1 MLTRSLAALIAALA
15 TLAPVTAA
23 GQAVATKRP
32 NVVMIVADDLGTT
45 DLSAY
50 GYKSAIPTPN
60 IDRLAA
66 KGVKFTRGYSTASVC
81 SPSRAGLLTGQYQQR
96 HGFEYLAP
104 SSVRQPDGG
113 LQPGQTLISEKL
125 KASGYRTVGIG
136 KWHLGATPDRLPT
149 ARGFDE
155 FFGFLGGETS
165 YIDPSAPTAINRS
178 APYVGER
185 SFRRENDATQ
195 LGRWRS
201 DASAKEIVRNEEEYL
216 TDALTDEAV
225 SQIRR
230 QRGQSQPLFMY
241 LAHLAPHSP
250 FQATKKYYDRFPS
263 EKDPLK
269 RTYAAM
275 VSALDD
281 GVGRVM
287 SALEEAGIA
296 QDTIVIFTSDN
307 GAATYMGVSDCMQ
320 LSGGKLSYNEGG
332 ARVPL
337 IVSWPGEWPKGVR
350 EDRNVS
356 HLDLYP
362 TILAAAGIEA
372 DKPLD
377 GVNLTPRLKGDKAP
391 IHDALFWRTGPEF
404 AVLMGDWKLVSNTR
418 PNSFP
423 WTFDLRTDPLET
435 RNRMFDHP
443 ERTRELQ
450 ARFAAWQAQMR
461 PPAWAPTSGFQVFQC
476 GRVVFHDQ

>member
-1 MLTRSLAALIAALA
+1 ML
-15 TLAPVTAA
+15 
-23 GQAVATKRP
+23 
-32 NVVMIVADDLGTT
+32 IVADDLGTT
-45 DLSAY
+45 DVSAY
-50 GYKSAIPTPN
+50 GYPSAIPTPN
-60 IDRLAA
+60 IDRIAA
-66 KGVKFTRGYSTASVC
+66 RGVKFNRGYATASVC

-113 LQPGQTLISEKL
+113 LQPGQTLLAEKL
-125 KASGYRTVGIG
+125 KVSGYRTVGIG
-136 KWHLGATPDRLPT
+136 KWHLGVSADRLPT

-165 YIDPSAPTAINRS
+165 YISPEAPSAINQA

-185 SFRRENDATQ
+185 SFRRDSDANQ
-195 LGRWRS
+195 IGRWR
-201 DASAKEIVRNEEEYL
+201 AGTAGRELIRNEGEYL
-216 TDALTDEAV
+216 TDALTEEAV
-225 SQIRR
+225 SQIRQ
-230 QRGQSQPLFMY
+230 QRGRDQPLFLY
-241 LAHLAPHSP
+241 LAHAAPHSP
-250 FQATKKYYDRFPS
+250 FQATKKYYDRFPR

-287 SALEEAGIA
+287 AALVEAGIA
-296 QDTIVIFTSDN
+296 DNTIVIFTSDN
-307 GAATYMGVSDCMQ
+307 GAATYFGISDCTH

-337 IVSWPGEWPKGVR
+337 IVSWPGSWPKGVQ
-350 EDRNVS
+350 ENRNVS

-362 TILAAAGIEA
+362 TILAAAGIKG
-372 DKPLD
+372 DKTLD
-377 GVNLTPRLKGDKAP
+377 GVDLTPRLGKVEP
-391 IHDALFWRTGPEF
+391 IHEALFWRTGAEF
-404 AVLMGDWKLVSNTR
+404 AALMGDWKLMSNTR

-423 WTFDLRTDPLET
+423 WTFDLKSDPRET
-435 RNRMFDHP
+435 RNRMFDQP

-450 ARFAAWQAQMR
+450 ARFAAWQAQMK
-461 PPAWAPTSGFQVFQC
+461 PPAWAATSGFQVFHC